1 MENKVVTINCAGNM
15 EEIIEALKEV
25 ISKLEDAYQTDGY
38 SKLNEGSFIETYSR
52 VALLKV
58 VK

>member
-38 SKLNEGSFIETYSR
+38 SNLNEGSFIETYSR